1 MKYLFVVIALFSL
14 NNNLYSQDTDSGK
27 TRFIAG
33 LSGPELIH
41 AGLTH
46 RITNSSQLGIS
57 AGAAPSMG
65 MIWSSINLEHR
76 LYLGKSSEENDQKTY
91 FFRQGTT
98 FYPSADNPQRFTVT
112 ATAGKDFQFKNF
124 ENGMTVDLG
133 VFYLPDSES
142 SSVILIRRLNLW
154 PALRIEFYFSI

>member
-1 MKYLFVVIALFSL
+1 MKYIFVVIALLSL
-14 NNNLYSQDTDSGK
+14 NNKLYCQDTNSGN

-41 AGLTH
+41 AGITH
-46 RITNSSQLGIS
+46 RISNSSQLGLS
-57 AGAAPSMG
+57 GGVAPSMG

-98 FYPSADNPQRFTVT
+98 YFPSADNPQRFTMT

-124 ENGMTVDLG
+124 KNGLTVDLG
-133 VFYLPDSES
+133 VFYLPDSERA
-142 SSVILIRRLNLW
+142 SVILIRPLNLW
-154 PALRIEFYFSI
+154 PALRAEFYFSK